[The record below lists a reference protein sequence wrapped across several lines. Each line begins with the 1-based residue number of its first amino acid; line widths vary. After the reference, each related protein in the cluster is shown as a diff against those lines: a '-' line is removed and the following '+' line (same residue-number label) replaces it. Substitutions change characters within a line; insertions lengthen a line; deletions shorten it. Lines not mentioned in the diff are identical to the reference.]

1 MSGARAGGSGAV
13 VVTGG
18 AGGIGLACAR
28 ALGARGRVVLLVDVR
43 EEPLLAAVA
52 ELGAEGVSALAIAGD
67 LCDAETCAA
76 LAEEVAGHGGLAALA
91 HTAGL
96 SPTLA
101 KAKRIWDVNLVATAQ
116 LVDALRP
123 QANEGAC
130 AVLFASQAAHFA
142 AAACKPEVDAL
153 LDAPLQ
159 PELYEKLV
167 EAAGPLADQPGGAY
181 AISKRGVQRLVVRE
195 APAWGGR
202 GARIVSISP
211 GIIDTEMGRSERA
224 GHSDATQQIIDKTPA
239 GARLGTPQEIAA
251 VVAFLCSDGASFVT
265 GVDWL
270 VDGGSTLQVMS
281 GR

>member
-1 MSGARAGGSGAV
+1 MSDGAV

-18 AGGIGLACAR
+18 AGGMGLACAR
-28 ALGARGRVVLLVDVR
+28 ALGAKGRPVLLVDVR
-43 EEPLLAAVA
+43 EDRLGEAVS
-52 ELGAEGVSALAIAGD
+52 ELGAGGVSALAISGD
-67 LCDAETCAA
+67 LCEEATCAA
-76 LAEEVAGHGGLAALA
+76 VAEEVESHGGLAALA

-101 KAKRIWDVNLVATAQ
+101 KAKRIWEVNLVATAR

-123 QANEGAC
+123 HANDGAA

-153 LDAPLQ
+153 IDAPLQ
-159 PELYEKLV
+159 PALYEKLV
-167 EAAGPLADQPGGAY
+167 EAAGTLADQPGGAY

-195 APAWGGR
+195 APAWGER

-239 GARLGTPQEIAA
+239 GARLGTPEEIAA
-251 VVAFLCSDGASFVT
+251 VVAFLASDAASFVT